1 MALNAANIR
10 VGAAR
15 IYMNVTAPAVG
26 DALDLGTDGV
36 PPDGDEVGLTEGE
49 SVFTYTVSFLDIM
62 AEQSLSPVAVFAT
75 QEEATI
81 QFTMKEMLN
90 ANIQDFLFSL
100 VTETDGASPA
110 PDVGTRDVFEGGR
123 TCAGAIPM
131 QTVCLVTPSC
141 GGPGPDLGAGSIR
154 FEYVMLFKAYQSEA
168 AALRFAKAG
177 DQLMKV
183 TFKGISDVS
192 RADGSTLFSLG
203 VERWAS

>member
-26 DALDLGTDGV
+26 QALALSDEGV
-36 PPDGDEVGLTEGE
+36 PPDGQEVGLTEGE
-49 SVFTYTVSFLDIM
+49 SVFTYEVTFMDIN

-75 QEEATI
+75 EEKATI
-81 QFTMKEMLN
+81 QFTMKEMVN
-90 ANIQDFLFSL
+90 ANIQDFLYSL
-100 VTETDGASPA
+100 VEVTENVSASPGGETDI
-110 PDVGTRDVFEGGR
+110 FEGGR
-123 TCAGAIPM
+123 TCAGAIPL
-131 QTVCLVTPSC
+131 QSVTLVTPSC
-141 GGPGPDLGAGSIR
+141 DGPAPNLGANTIR

-168 AALRFAKAG
+168 ASLRFAKAG

-183 TFKGISDVS
+183 TFMGIADVG
-192 RADGSTLFSLG
+192 RADGSTLFTLG